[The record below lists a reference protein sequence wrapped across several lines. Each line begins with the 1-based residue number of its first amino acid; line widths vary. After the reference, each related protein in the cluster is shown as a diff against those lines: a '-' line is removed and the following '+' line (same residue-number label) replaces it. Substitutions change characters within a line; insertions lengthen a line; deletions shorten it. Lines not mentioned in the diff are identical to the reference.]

1 MEYKWGALWDIIGIL
16 LDYYWDNIGS
26 ILGHGMDMVIIW

>member
-16 LDYYWDNIGS
+16 LGYYWDNIGS

>member
-1 MEYKWGALWDIIGIL
+1 MENQWNINGGHCGTL
-16 LDYYWDNIGS
+16 LGYYWDNIGS